1 MKKEQQKEVVEEKIE
16 DQIQKLINTQMEE
29 IKEQTK
35 KDKITIT
42 LDKIVSLNIIEFRLD
57 ISIPKEKSQENYEFL
72 LEINLIYNKIH
83 LFSKNIKEISDGRDL
98 YSDVM
103 TDNKIKNDIF
113 KKEEFNLKQII
124 NNLKLF
130 IDNLPNNLKNSKN
143 LGKFYLTEEY
153 DIIFI
158 KSLKFLTSIPC
169 RHVEFV
175 KGRKITTPCLCC
187 IGDEMFCLYEY
198 GNLSNKYLTN
208 DEYKFTLVFYASFD
222 SLIKFNKLL
231 EGSAVTSY
239 WKKRTG
245 KDYYYLK
252 LESDIDKD
260 MNKIIDLLIEK
271 MKQSGVK
278 LDIVEKKYGEVPDI
292 NIKEIEQKISSLE
305 VELAKNGNKELFN
318 NLLTTYEQAIVYY
331 SAINDSQYVTYNA
344 RVKELLKSEKYANY
358 LS

>member
-72 LEINLIYNKIH
+72 LEINLIYNKI
-83 LFSKNIKEISDGRDL
+83 KNG
-98 YSDVM
+98 
-103 TDNKIKNDIF
+103 IF

-231 EGSAVTSY
+231 EGSAITSY